1 MAFGLE
7 TLKSK
12 NTIWPACQNPR
23 ALISSLNS
31 LPAKVECRRY
41 SPVNCCSFGST
52 RMFLQTSFN
61 NIDVRFLMCLCRKET
76 KPLFLQER
84 TCWISNSQLDASL
97 VNKLFEYL
105 AGRVVHFKDRNW
117 ISKTVYCIRCVIF
130 CKIYFLLQIS
140 RYSGEGVE
148 KWKRIEKTAKFKAF
162 CLSRKPKK
170 QIRRLRKPSTKAL
183 QIIRS
188 WNT

>member
-1 MAFGLE
+1 MTFGLK

-23 ALISSLNS
+23 TLISSLNS
-31 LPAKVECRRY
+31 LPAKAECWRY
-41 SPVNCCSFGST
+41 SPVNCCSFSST
-52 RMFLQTSFN
+52 RISLQTSFN
-61 NIDVRFLMCLCRKET
+61 NIDVRFIMWLCRKKT

-84 TCWISNSQLDASL
+84 ACWISNSQLDASL
-97 VNKLFEYL
+97 VNEPFEYP
-105 AGRVVHFKDRNW
+105 AVRIVHFKDWNW
-117 ISKTVYCIRCVIF
+117 ISKTVYCIRCAIF
-130 CKIYFLLQIS
+130 CKIFFLLKIF
-140 RYSGEGVE
+140 RYSREGVE

-183 QIIRS
+183 QIIRK